1 MDGKLRAAAM
11 NLSISAALG
20 ADRAII
26 SESTSPTDLCL
37 NADSLRM
44 QGSSLFLS
52 LMNHRGT
59 DGASQSLADATPELD
74 AFISTGNVNE
84 MIEVPAME
92 KVIGCKEA
100 ISLLSGGAE
109 ESLEVTGQCS

>member
-1 MDGKLRAAAM
+1 D
-11 NLSISAALG
+11 
-20 ADRAII
+20 
-26 SESTSPTDLCL
+26 TDLCL
-37 NADSLRM
+37 NAKYFEKAGIKTVLVSDESA
-44 QGSSLFLS
+44 
-52 LMNHRGT
+52 GT

-84 MIEVPAME
+84 MIEVPAMK

-109 ESLEVTGQCS
+109 ESLRPDGSMYVELQSVIASTAEIGFNKLGCEWV

>member
-1 MDGKLRAAAM
+1 
-11 NLSISAALG
+11 
-20 ADRAII
+20 
-26 SESTSPTDLCL
+26 
-37 NADSLRM
+37 
-44 QGSSLFLS
+44 
-52 LMNHRGT
+52 MNHRGQT
-59 DGASQSLADATPELD
+59 DDTPELD

-109 ESLEVTGQCS
+109 ESLRSDWSMFVERQSVIASTAEIGCIKLGCEWI